1 MLNEFFILVSYA
13 FLGAGI
19 KYIDQAYDI
28 EVFSRDKANFI
39 AVPTAG
45 LMAYLIIFDP
55 SSATIF
61 FSILLIVAI
70 TKKIDNIAFYI
81 GTGILLFLPLVFHDI
96 LQIAWL
102 PLGILIFSG
111 ILDEIG
117 NDWADKRRKKKRLN
131 NPRNNMDNSTL
142 KEFGEKFFLHRFVM
156 KIAVLVLTLF
166 GLFQYIYLFAFLLFD
181 VMYLLVEQYSFS
193 IKRYSLTKPG
203 LPVKG

>member
-1 MLNEFFILVSYA
+1 MLNELFILISYA
-13 FLGAGI
+13 LLGAGI

-28 EVFSRDKANFI
+28 DVFSKIKANFI

-55 SSATIF
+55 PSTTIF

-81 GTGILLFLPLVFHDI
+81 GTGILLFLPIIFHDV

-102 PLGILIFSG
+102 PFGILIFSG

-117 NDWADKRRKKKRLN
+117 NDWADKRRKKKRFN

-142 KEFGEKFFLHRFVM
+142 KNFGENFFLHRFVM

-166 GLFQYIYLFAFLLFD
+166 GLFQYIYFFAFILFD
-181 VMYLLVEQYSFS
+181 IMYILVEQYSFS

-203 LPVKG
+203 LSMKG

>member
-1 MLNEFFILVSYA
+1 MLNELFILVSYA

-19 KYIDQAYDI
+19 KYADQAYDLD
-28 EVFSRDKANFI
+28 VFSKTKANI
-39 AVPTAG
+39 LAIPGAT
-45 LMAYLIIFDP
+45 LMTYLIIFDP
-55 SSATIF
+55 PSTTIF

-81 GTGILLFLPLVFHDI
+81 GTGILLSLPLIFHDV

-102 PLGILIFSG
+102 PFGILIFSG

-131 NPRNNMDNSTL
+131 NPRNNMDNSLL
-142 KEFGEKFFLHRFVM
+142 KNFGENFFLHRFVM

-166 GLFQYIYLFAFLLFD
+166 GLFQYIYFFAFLLFD
-181 VMYLLVEQYSFS
+181 IMYLLVEQYSFS

-203 LPVKG
+203 LPMKG

>member
-1 MLNEFFILVSYA
+1 MLNELFILISYA
-13 FLGAGI
+13 LLGAGI

-28 EVFSRDKANFI
+28 DVFSRDKANFI

-55 SSATIF
+55 PSATIF

-102 PLGILIFSG
+102 PFGILIFSG

-131 NPRNNMDNSTL
+131 NPRKNMDNSTL
-142 KEFGEKFFLHRFVM
+142 KNLGEKFFLHRFVM
-156 KIAVLVLTLF
+156 KIAVFVLTLF

-181 VMYLLVEQYSFS
+181 IMYLLMEQYSFS
-193 IKRYSLTKPG
+193 IKRYSLTKPE
-203 LPVKG
+203 LPMKG